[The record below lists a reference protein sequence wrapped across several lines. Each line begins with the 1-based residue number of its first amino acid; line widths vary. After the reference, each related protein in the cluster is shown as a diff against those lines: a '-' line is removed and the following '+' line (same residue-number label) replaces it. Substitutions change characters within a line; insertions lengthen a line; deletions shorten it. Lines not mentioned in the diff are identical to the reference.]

1 MTKNTKMLIGGGIL
15 AIALYYLW
23 SKSKSKKPT
32 TTTTPTTST
41 TSTTTNASTKE
52 TIAKANVEKAFSQL
66 ETKKQLIIDALREQ
80 AIPALKLVV
89 SFDMAN
95 SGYKTIGITNEKLD
109 LDTQKKFDET
119 FNLKLKEAM
128 DKLNKDINAIP
139 NEKLSEVLSGITI
152 DELKRFVELSKMI
165 STPQGQTPQI
175 QKEIESYMK
184 KLDKFSESLPK
195 NN

>member
-1 MTKNTKMLIGGGIL
+1 MLIGGGIL

-66 ETKKQLIIDALREQ
+66 ETKKQLIVDALREQ

-95 SGYKTIGITNEKLD
+95 SGYKTIGLTNEKLD
-109 LDTQKKFDET
+109 SDTQKKFDEA
-119 FNLKLKEAM
+119 FNFKLKEAM